1 MKTPNN
7 YALLQDLL
15 PVLDK
20 HGIDIE
26 GVQVVRRPARLLARR
41 GEPSHVQVV
50 VDGRLKEA

>member
-50 VDGRLKEA
+50 VDGRLK